1 MQLFFIGGYYII
13 KGDWNKLEPI
23 TYVIG
28 IVPLALEILCMMV
41 LGKAFNPMHCL
52 ENFSEYRYKKEC
64 AKYGVT
70 KTTIEGLKCNIEEK
84 KALLKNYEEV
94 QRN

>member
-1 MQLFFIGGYYII
+1 
-13 KGDWNKLEPI
+13 
-23 TYVIG
+23 
-28 IVPLALEILCMMV
+28 
-41 LGKAFNPMHCL
+41 MHCL

-84 KALLKNYEEV
+84 SNYSAIV
-94 QRN
+94 IGHTP

>member
-1 MQLFFIGGYYII
+1 
-13 KGDWNKLEPI
+13 
-23 TYVIG
+23 
-28 IVPLALEILCMMV
+28 
-41 LGKAFNPMHCL
+41 MHCL

-94 QRN
+94 QSN